1 MYLKG
6 RSARLIPSPALVSIA
21 APHSPAASPLRP
33 AAAPFFPAALIMAM
47 CRLCIATGDATGCLG
62 LLVRGG
68 VQRNVEYCLWSS
80 SPARIGRRRR
90 TRAPTCAATQT
101 ATLICMPWP
110 APAMAMSGGG
120 KWTER
125 DAELCREAV
134 ESGMVVDKKTGRPL
148 TFAETRA
155 QYDDYEPVRAGLV
168 SYEEFIKDRIEVR
181 PIEY

>member
-1 MYLKG
+1 
-6 RSARLIPSPALVSIA
+6 
-21 APHSPAASPLRP
+21 
-33 AAAPFFPAALIMAM
+33 
-47 CRLCIATGDATGCLG
+47 
-62 LLVRGG
+62 
-68 VQRNVEYCLWSS
+68 
-80 SPARIGRRRR
+80 
-90 TRAPTCAATQT
+90 
-101 ATLICMPWP
+101 
-110 APAMAMSGGG
+110 MAMSGGG

>member
-1 MYLKG
+1 
-6 RSARLIPSPALVSIA
+6 
-21 APHSPAASPLRP
+21 
-33 AAAPFFPAALIMAM
+33 MA
-47 CRLCIATGDATGCLG
+47 T
-62 LLVRGG
+62 
-68 VQRNVEYCLWSS
+68 
-80 SPARIGRRRR
+80 
-90 TRAPTCAATQT
+90 
-101 ATLICMPWP
+101 
-110 APAMAMSGGG
+110 GG

-125 DAELCREAV
+125 DTELCREAV